1 MSQIQGMTRCP
12 GVLIAVFALCGAC
25 SKNASQ
31 AHASSGAA
39 GSAGSVTGVAG
50 AGQAAAGRAGQ
61 GLAAE
66 GGGRSALGGAGA
78 TAGASAAGQSG
89 RAGSAGSGFAGTA
102 GVATAGAAAS
112 SGRSGAG
119 GGSGSAGS
127 AGRAGS
133 GAGGSAGSAAAGSG
147 GATSSLMPV
156 YRIPLR
162 IHTAL
167 SKLTDAD
174 LGPVLAEL
182 NQIWLQQAGIC
193 FEIEVTTDET
203 NRSDGFDF
211 RYTAGKIP
219 NAPSANGLTENAHS
233 IWSIDHPNL
242 GSAPHP
248 VQNPTARTTAHELG
262 HALGLAHENP
272 PPSTDCASPC
282 YCVTLGDNCDD
293 FLLRSG
299 TKGYFL
305 SAPEVDIT
313 RKNAAK
319 RTLMDSA
326 TSCAAPV
333 FMH

>member
-1 MSQIQGMTRCP
+1 MTRCP

-25 SKNASQ
+25 SKNALQ
-31 AHASSGAA
+31 ARASSGAA
-39 GSAGSVTGVAG
+39 GSDGSVTGVAG
-50 AGQAAAGRAGQ
+50 AGQAAAGGAGQ

-66 GGGRSALGGAGA
+66 GGGRSALGAAGA
-78 TAGASAAGQSG
+78 TAGASGAGASVGQSG
-89 RAGSAGSGFAGTA
+89 SAGSAGSGLSGAAGT
-102 GVATAGAAAS
+102 VTTGAAAS
-112 SGRSGAG
+112 SGHG
-119 GGSGSAGS
+119 GVGGSSGSAGS
-127 AGRAGS
+127 VGRAGS

-147 GATSSLMPV
+147 GAMSSLMPV

-242 GSAPHP
+242 GAAPHP

-272 PPSTDCASPC
+272 PPSNDCSSPC

-299 TKGYFL
+299 TKGFFL

-313 RKNAAK
+313 RKRAAQ
-319 RTLMDSA
+319 RTLMDS
-326 TSCAAPV
+326 TPLHCGEPV
-333 FMH
+333 FMR

>member
-1 MSQIQGMTRCP
+1 MT
-12 GVLIAVFALCGAC
+12 VLALCGGC
-25 SKNASQ
+25 SKDASQ
-31 AHASSGAA
+31 IHAGVAAGASGALSAVA
-39 GSAGSVTGVAG
+39 GAG

-61 GLAAE
+61 GLAAD
-66 GGGRSALGGAGA
+66 GGGRSAAGS
-78 TAGASAAGQSG
+78 TAGSSEAGHAGSSG
-89 RAGSAGSGFAGTA
+89 SAGSAGSGLPGAAGA
-102 GVATAGAAAS
+102 ATAGAAAS
-112 SGRSGAG
+112 SGRGGAG
-119 GGSGSAGS
+119 GSSGSAGS
-127 AGRAGS
+127 AGRAS
-133 GAGGSAGSAAAGSG
+133 AGAGGAAGSSAAGSG
-147 GATSSLMPV
+147 AATSSLTPV

-193 FEIEVTTDET
+193 FEIEVTTDEA

-219 NAPSANGLTENAHS
+219 DAPTANGLTENAHS

-326 TSCAAPV
+326 AASCAAPV